1 MDHSSVA
8 TKIRTRFIASFFMVA
23 DKILFF
29 FFKGRFLE
37 FQRYHNFAN
46 LFSKLLKSTFYKKNN
61 KQVSVKSIE
70 LKVLD

>member
-1 MDHSSVA
+1 M
-8 TKIRTRFIASFFMVA
+8 
-23 DKILFF
+23 
-29 FFKGRFLE
+29 FLE

-46 LFSKLLKSTFYKKNN
+46 LFSKLLKSTFYKKKKKNNNNN